1 MEGRRED
8 RAQVML
14 EEDFEA
20 HHNRDPYFRTIE
32 FHAHDFLELYL
43 FLDGSVTYYI
53 EDQVYDL
60 CPGDLLIIPPGRMHR
75 PVIANERAAYERMVL
90 WVELDYIA
98 RIDSAAGELQAALRG
113 IGANGYRVPLRG
125 DDLIFAAS
133 LFRRIVKMERGGVF
147 TSSAIRLYLKDA
159 FEAYSLVEKEARGET
174 AVIPQVIRYLT
185 EHFREPLRLD
195 DLAARF
201 FHQQIVPEPALQ
213 GVYERDGLRL
223 SDGAAHHPC
232 APDAAR
238 GRDGGR
244 GRARVRVFRLLDVLQ
259 GVQGADRHH
268 AAGIQGAR
276 LSAGGSGALS
286 AAAQKRTA
294 EKEGPRSTVRR
305 QSAAYAQLKTVFL
318 SFPSTAH
325 AVCACRRTGL
335 RRPWR
340 GPEGCGPCRQ
350 APSTG

>member
-98 RIDSAAGELQAALRG
+98 RIDSAAGELQTALRG

-201 FHQQIVPEPALQ
+201 FISKSYLNRHFKAYTNATVYAYLMAL
-213 GVYERDGLRL
+213 RITHARRMLREGATAAEAGRECGF
-223 SDGAAHHPC
+223 SDYSTFYKAFKAQTGITPQEFK
-232 APDAAR
+232 
-238 GRDGGR
+238 
-244 GRARVRVFRLLDVLQ
+244 ARV
-259 GVQGADRHH
+259 
-268 AAGIQGAR
+268 
-276 LSAGGSGALS
+276 
-286 AAAQKRTA
+286 
-294 EKEGPRSTVRR
+294 
-305 QSAAYAQLKTVFL
+305 
-318 SFPSTAH
+318 
-325 AVCACRRTGL
+325 
-335 RRPWR
+335 
-340 GPEGCGPCRQ
+340 
-350 APSTG
+350 

>member
-1 MEGRRED
+1 MEGREENK
-8 RAQVML
+8 AQVML

-125 DDLIFAAS
+125 DDLIFVAS

-201 FHQQIVPEPALQ
+201 FISKSYLNRHFKAYTNATVYAYLMAL
-213 GVYERDGLRL
+213 RITHARRMLREGATAAEAGRECGF
-223 SDGAAHHPC
+223 SDYSTFYKAFKAQTGITPQEFK
-232 APDAAR
+232 
-238 GRDGGR
+238 
-244 GRARVRVFRLLDVLQ
+244 ARV
-259 GVQGADRHH
+259 
-268 AAGIQGAR
+268 
-276 LSAGGSGALS
+276 
-286 AAAQKRTA
+286 
-294 EKEGPRSTVRR
+294 
-305 QSAAYAQLKTVFL
+305 
-318 SFPSTAH
+318 
-325 AVCACRRTGL
+325 
-335 RRPWR
+335 
-340 GPEGCGPCRQ
+340 
-350 APSTG
+350 

>member
-1 MEGRRED
+1 MDGRKDD

-98 RIDSAAGELQAALRG
+98 RIDGADGTLQTALRSVG
-113 IGANGYRVPLRG
+113 QNGYCVSLRG
-125 DDLIFAAS
+125 DDLVFASS
-133 LFRRIVKMERGGVF
+133 LFRRIVAMHRRGMDAAF
-147 TSSAIRLYLKDA
+147 TASAIRLYLLQVT
-159 FEAYSLVEKEARGET
+159 EAYSRLEAQAHTET

-201 FHQQIVPEPALQ
+201 FISKSYLNRHFKAYTNATVYAYLMAL
-213 GVYERDGLRL
+213 RITHARRMLREGATAAEAGRECGF
-223 SDGAAHHPC
+223 SDYSTFYKA
-232 APDAAR
+232 
-238 GRDGGR
+238 
-244 GRARVRVFRLLDVLQ
+244 FK
-259 GVQGADRHH
+259 
-268 AAGIQGAR
+268 
-276 LSAGGSGALS
+276 
-286 AAAQKRTA
+286 AQ
-294 EKEGPRSTVRR
+294 
-305 QSAAYAQLKTVFL
+305 
-318 SFPSTAH
+318 
-325 AVCACRRTGL
+325 TGL
-335 RRPWR
+335 AP
-340 GPEGCGPCRQ
+340 Q
-350 APSTG
+350 AFVNRL

>member
-8 RAQVML
+8 RAEVML

-201 FHQQIVPEPALQ
+201 FISKSYLNRHFKAYTNATVYAYLMAL
-213 GVYERDGLRL
+213 RITHARRMLREGATAAEAGRECGF
-223 SDGAAHHPC
+223 SDYSTFYKAFKAQTGITPQEFK
-232 APDAAR
+232 
-238 GRDGGR
+238 
-244 GRARVRVFRLLDVLQ
+244 ARV
-259 GVQGADRHH
+259 
-268 AAGIQGAR
+268 
-276 LSAGGSGALS
+276 
-286 AAAQKRTA
+286 
-294 EKEGPRSTVRR
+294 
-305 QSAAYAQLKTVFL
+305 
-318 SFPSTAH
+318 
-325 AVCACRRTGL
+325 
-335 RRPWR
+335 
-340 GPEGCGPCRQ
+340 
-350 APSTG
+350 

>member
-1 MEGRRED
+1 MEGRRGD

-201 FHQQIVPEPALQ
+201 FISKSYLNRHFKAYTNATVYAYLMAL
-213 GVYERDGLRL
+213 RITHARRMLREGATAAEAGRECGF
-223 SDGAAHHPC
+223 SDYSTFYKAFKAQTGITPQEFK
-232 APDAAR
+232 
-238 GRDGGR
+238 
-244 GRARVRVFRLLDVLQ
+244 ARV
-259 GVQGADRHH
+259 
-268 AAGIQGAR
+268 
-276 LSAGGSGALS
+276 
-286 AAAQKRTA
+286 
-294 EKEGPRSTVRR
+294 
-305 QSAAYAQLKTVFL
+305 
-318 SFPSTAH
+318 
-325 AVCACRRTGL
+325 
-335 RRPWR
+335 
-340 GPEGCGPCRQ
+340 
-350 APSTG
+350 

>member
-147 TSSAIRLYLKDA
+147 TSSAIRLCLKDA

-201 FHQQIVPEPALQ
+201 FISKSYLNRHFKAYTNATVYAYLMAL
-213 GVYERDGLRL
+213 RITHARRMLREGATAAEAGRECGF
-223 SDGAAHHPC
+223 SDYSTFYKAFKAQTGITPQEFK
-232 APDAAR
+232 
-238 GRDGGR
+238 
-244 GRARVRVFRLLDVLQ
+244 ARV
-259 GVQGADRHH
+259 
-268 AAGIQGAR
+268 
-276 LSAGGSGALS
+276 
-286 AAAQKRTA
+286 
-294 EKEGPRSTVRR
+294 
-305 QSAAYAQLKTVFL
+305 
-318 SFPSTAH
+318 
-325 AVCACRRTGL
+325 
-335 RRPWR
+335 
-340 GPEGCGPCRQ
+340 
-350 APSTG
+350 

>member
-1 MEGRRED
+1 MEGRRGD

-60 CPGDLLIIPPGRMHR
+60 FPGDLLIIPPGRMHR

-113 IGANGYRVPLRG
+113 VGANGYRVPLRG

-201 FHQQIVPEPALQ
+201 FISKSYLNRHFKAYTNATVYAYLMAL
-213 GVYERDGLRL
+213 RITHARRMLREGATAAEAGRECGF
-223 SDGAAHHPC
+223 SDYSTFYKAFKAQTGITPQEFK
-232 APDAAR
+232 
-238 GRDGGR
+238 
-244 GRARVRVFRLLDVLQ
+244 ARV
-259 GVQGADRHH
+259 
-268 AAGIQGAR
+268 
-276 LSAGGSGALS
+276 
-286 AAAQKRTA
+286 
-294 EKEGPRSTVRR
+294 
-305 QSAAYAQLKTVFL
+305 
-318 SFPSTAH
+318 
-325 AVCACRRTGL
+325 
-335 RRPWR
+335 
-340 GPEGCGPCRQ
+340 
-350 APSTG
+350 